1 MPNSQLNRIL
11 FFYLVSRAS
20 KDKGNNMKNTILF
33 STLLAALS
41 LAGFFNQALSRE
53 VGEKVLVDITG
64 ARKNWETATIRAK
77 DAAGYKV
84 EMLGVGKYVGEF
96 YVPEAWFYD
105 AASGA
110 TVPPG
115 VAYGSTG
122 SGQVKE
128 FAKVGDSVL
137 VDVTGAKK
145 NWETGKVIAKSG
157 NMYTIRM
164 LGVGDHKGE
173 YQVPENWLF
182 GAHKEEKPVATSGS
196 ARTAPA
202 STYASGTE
210 NQTNAKPSIWANNS
224 SKAYSD
230 NRTHTSSSGSS
241 SDSWKRM
248 QADID
253 ARIKESQKN
262 SAGQSNTTG
271 GGSDAWKAMQ
281 ADIEA
286 RIKGSQNQ
294 AKVNAGPA
302 KPVAG
307 SKGLSGL
314 YLRHEQTWMGTSL
327 NYREEHYYFMPDGRF
342 YQGVPPEGPSAFN
355 WAKVQAEHPELC
367 GQYGING
374 DKITLSY
381 AGSAPYS
388 WLLKMKNS
396 ENMEM
401 NYAPTNKVEKFGSNA
416 RISGSFARGTV
427 FAGNYSYAGAP
438 TITAA
443 GTYTFHPDGTVT
455 TDSTTGIDG
464 DTKVSGVTIGLQGGN
479 RGTYTI
485 NGNDLTLNLGGQ
497 SKRCTIYPVSDNG
510 RILRISIDGALYE
523 KKK

>member
-1 MPNSQLNRIL
+1 MQNRL
-11 FFYLVSRAS
+11 
-20 KDKGNNMKNTILF
+20 LF
-33 STLLAALS
+33 SALLTVMS
-41 LAGFFNQALSRE
+41 LASSYCQAQGRE
-53 VGEKVLVDITG
+53 VGEKVLVDVTG

-105 AASGA
+105 AASGSIPQA
-110 TVPPG
+110 G
-115 VAYGSTG
+115 VSYGTAG
-122 SGQVKE
+122 SGKVKE

-182 GAHKEEKPVATSGS
+182 GAHKEENTAATSYASSRTSPGS
-196 ARTAPA
+196 APHLANSAPQA
-202 STYASGTE
+202 SSSE
-210 NQTNAKPSIWANNS
+210 RLSNADPKQSIWANSSSSSSSNRSSSSSAGASSNS
-224 SKAYSD
+224 S
-230 NRTHTSSSGSS
+230 T
-241 SDSWKRM
+241 SDSWKWM

-253 ARIKESQKN
+253 ARIKQSQN
-262 SAGQSNTTG
+262 NAATQSNAKN
-271 GGSDAWKAMQ
+271 GGSDSWKWMQ

-286 RIKGSQNQ
+286 RIKGTQNQ
-294 AKVNAGPA
+294 SKVNAGPA

-342 YQGVPPEGPSAFN
+342 YKGVPPEGPSAFN
-355 WAKVQAEHPELC
+355 WAKVQSEHPELC

-381 AGSAPYS
+381 GGEAPYS
-388 WLLKMKNS
+388 WLLKMKNA

-401 NYAPTNKVEKFGSNA
+401 NYAPTNKVEKFGNNA
-416 RISGSFARGTV
+416 RISGTFARGTV
-427 FAGNYSYAGAP
+427 FAGNYSYTGAP

-443 GTYTFHPDGTVT
+443 GTYTFSADGTVT

-464 DTKVSGVTIGLQGGN
+464 DTKVSGVTVGLHGGN

-497 SKRCTIYPVSDNG
+497 SKRCTVYPISKNG
-510 RILRISIDGALYE
+510 NILRISIDGALYE
-523 KKK
+523 KRKY

>member
-1 MPNSQLNRIL
+1 
-11 FFYLVSRAS
+11 
-20 KDKGNNMKNTILF
+20 
-33 STLLAALS
+33 
-41 LAGFFNQALSRE
+41 
-53 VGEKVLVDITG
+53 
-64 ARKNWETATIRAK
+64 
-77 DAAGYKV
+77 
-84 EMLGVGKYVGEF
+84 
-96 YVPEAWFYD
+96 
-105 AASGA
+105 
-110 TVPPG
+110 
-115 VAYGSTG
+115 
-122 SGQVKE
+122 
-128 FAKVGDSVL
+128 
-137 VDVTGAKK
+137 
-145 NWETGKVIAKSG
+145 
-157 NMYTIRM
+157 M

-182 GAHKEEKPVATSGS
+182 GAHKEEKAVASGGS

-202 STYASGTE
+202 STYASGAE

-230 NRTHTSSSGSS
+230 NRTHTSSGGSS
-241 SDSWKRM
+241 SDSWKWM

-253 ARIKESQKN
+253 ARIKESHIKESQKN

-342 YQGVPPEGPSAFN
+342 YKGVPPEGPSAFN

-396 ENMEM
+396 ENMEIWRQR
-401 NYAPTNKVEKFGSNA
+401 PHQRLFCQ
-416 RISGSFARGTV
+416 RHCLCRQ
-427 FAGNYSYAGAP
+427 
-438 TITAA
+438 
-443 GTYTFHPDGTVT
+443 
-455 TDSTTGIDG
+455 
-464 DTKVSGVTIGLQGGN
+464 L
-479 RGTYTI
+479 
-485 NGNDLTLNLGGQ
+485 
-497 SKRCTIYPVSDNG
+497 
-510 RILRISIDGALYE
+510 
-523 KKK
+523 